1 MQQWKNGANAICS
14 SPYCAAR
21 FRTVIANGT
30 LGNIRRFEKKMPVPD
45 MQTRFRDFQG
55 CEFCGKTYTD
65 DKFKMVLIDN
75 EKDGAD
81 NEKRIYEMCIY
92 CREKCKTDPAFE
104 KEVTEKVMNQ
114 KLGRRVKKI
123 K

>member
-1 MQQWKNGANAICS
+1 
-14 SPYCAAR
+14 
-21 FRTVIANGT
+21 
-30 LGNIRRFEKKMPVPD
+30 MPVPD
-45 MQTRFRDFQG
+45 MQIRFRDFQG

-92 CREKCKTDPAFE
+92 CREKCKADPAFE

-114 KLGRRVKKI
+114 KLGRRVKTI